1 MNPNSDK
8 ESGART
14 VSSQDPRAFMKFPA
28 LWFSESLVEVVDSLS
43 GLTECTRLGFKSG
56 FYKDLV
62 LIDSNSNK
70 FQVVD
75 AQKVR
80 TVMKFKFRE
89 LLGLVTGNP
98 RWQIQLIFA
107 PGTTKISLDELK
119 SLISNSFKKEKYLW
133 EEMSDFEE
141 LQEEVLQASSL
152 DQILAIFKKF
162 NVA

>member
-1 MNPNSDK
+1 
-8 ESGART
+8 
-14 VSSQDPRAFMKFPA
+14 
-28 LWFSESLVEVVDSLS
+28 
-43 GLTECTRLGFKSG
+43 
-56 FYKDLV
+56 V

-80 TVMKFKFRE
+80 TVMKFKFGE

-98 RWQIQLIFA
+98 RWQVQLIFA
-107 PGTTKISLDELK
+107 PGTTKISLDEVK

-141 LQEEVLQASSL
+141 FQEEVVQASSL

-162 NVA
+162 NWA